1 MVPIVSVVGKSHSG
15 KTTLIEKL
23 IPELKRRGYKIAT
36 IKHDVHD
43 FDIDHPGKDSWRH
56 AQAGAD
62 TVVISSP
69 HKVAVI
75 KKVDWELSLD
85 EISGKFAGDTDL
97 IITEGYKREDKPKI
111 EVYRSHQGE
120 LLCSSQELL
129 AVVETELP
137 SSPAPELYKG
147 VPHFDMD
154 DVKGLADLIERE
166 LLMGSSR

>member
-1 MVPIVSVVGKSHSG
+1 MVPIISVVGKSHSG

-56 AQAGAD
+56 ARAGAD

-75 KKVDWELSLD
+75 KKVDRELSLD
-85 EISGKFAGDTDL
+85 DISGKFAGDADL

-129 AVVETELP
+129 AVVETEPL
-137 SSPAPELYKG
+137 SPRSPELYKE
-147 VPHFDMD
+147 VPHFDMN
-154 DVKGLADLIERE
+154 DVKGLTDLIERE
-166 LLMGSSR
+166 LLASPLR